1 MRLIFATLFFLS
13 LTSNVYAELTPLKEH
28 LRNNYDWEKSPSELG
43 YVCTRCGVLLYLIN
57 VYSENNVDKKTTEE
71 LKIRSEVYLQ
81 FGEMV
86 SQVNGIKNKAFLE
99 RVESITTLYGNDMI
113 QNKKINN
120 NVFTGYIG
128 DDLEICAENFEK
140 VANIIEKIAN
150 NAEGNSF

>member
-13 LTSNVYAELTPLKEH
+13 FTSNVYAELTPLKEH
-28 LRNNYDWEKSPSELG
+28 LRNNYDWERNPSELG
-43 YVCTRCGVLLYLIN
+43 YVCTRCGVLLYLVN
-57 VYSENNVDKKTTEE
+57 VYSENNVDKKTTEQ

-86 SQVNGIKNKAFLE
+86 SQVNGIKKKAFLE
-99 RVESITTLYGNDMI
+99 RVESITNLYGNEMI
-113 QNKKINN
+113 NNKKINN

-140 VANIIEKIAN
+140 VSNIIKKIAES
-150 NAEGNSF
+150 AEVY